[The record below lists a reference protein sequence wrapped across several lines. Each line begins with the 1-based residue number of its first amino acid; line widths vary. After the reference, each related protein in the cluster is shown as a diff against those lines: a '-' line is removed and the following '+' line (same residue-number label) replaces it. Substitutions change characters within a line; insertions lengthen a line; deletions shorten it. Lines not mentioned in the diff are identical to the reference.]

1 MKAIQVKDDQT
12 LSWEDTSDPVCGNED
27 VIIEVKATAVNRAD
41 IMQIAG
47 LYPPPPGASE
57 ILGLECAGVVTET
70 GAQVSRWKP
79 GDKVCA
85 LLSGG
90 GYAEKVV
97 CKANH
102 CLPVPEGFSFAEA
115 AALPEVFA
123 TAWLNI
129 FREGGASAN
138 DSVMIHA
145 GASGV
150 GTAAIQLCKAFEM
163 PCFVTVGSQEKLA
176 TCHKLGANG
185 GHIRHEGDFLDAA
198 KTFTDGKGFKVIL
211 DPVGGQYLESNL
223 KSLATDGALV
233 IIGLMGGR
241 KAELDI
247 GRALVKRLRVIGS
260 TLRSRSDKD
269 KSLLIAELREKVWPL
284 FDKQILKPVIH
295 QTFDIA
301 QAQAAIE
308 AVKSNQTV
316 GKVILM
322 VGESGH

>member
-12 LSWEDTSDPVCGNED
+12 LSWEDTADPVCGDDD
-27 VIIEVKATAVNRAD
+27 VLIEVKATAVNRAD

-47 LYPPPPGASE
+47 LYPPPPGASD
-57 ILGLECAGVVTET
+57 ILGLECSGVVIET
-70 GAQVSRWKP
+70 GNQVSQWKA

-97 CKANH
+97 CKATH
-102 CLPVPEGFSFAEA
+102 CLPVPAGFSFAQA

-150 GTAAIQLCKAFEM
+150 GTAAIQLCKAFQM

-176 TCHKLGANG
+176 TCHELGANG
-185 GHIRHEGDFLDAA
+185 GHIRHDGDFLEAA
-198 KTFTDGKGFKVIL
+198 KTFTGGKGFKVIL

-269 KSLLIAELREKVWPL
+269 KGLLISELRDKVWPL
-284 FDKQILKPVIH
+284 FDRQLLKPVIH
-295 QTFDIA
+295 QTFAIGEA
-301 QAQAAIE
+301 QDAIE
-308 AVKSNQTV
+308 EVKSNQTV
-316 GKVILM
+316 GKVILL
-322 VGESGH
+322 VDETD

>member
-1 MKAIQVKDDQT
+1 MKAIQIEEDKSLTWTEMNDPECGDD
-12 LSWEDTSDPVCGNED
+12 EVM
-27 VIIEVKATAVNRAD
+27 IEVKASAVNRAD

-57 ILGLECAGVVTET
+57 VPGLECAGIIKAV
-70 GAQVSRWKP
+70 GSQVSQWQA

-85 LLSGG
+85 LLAGG
-90 GYAEKVV
+90 GYADTVV

-102 CLPVPEGFSFAEA
+102 CLPVPDGFSFNEA

-129 FREGGASAN
+129 FVEGGASAN

-150 GTAAIQLCKAFEM
+150 GTAAIQLCKAFNM
-163 PCFVTVGSQEKLA
+163 PCFVTVGSRDKLA

-185 GHIRHEGDFLDAA
+185 GHIRHDGDFLEAA

-241 KAELDI
+241 GAELDI
-247 GRALVKRLRVIGS
+247 GRLLVKRLRVIGS

-269 KSLLIAELREKVWPL
+269 KGELIAKLKEKVWPL
-284 FDKQILKPVIH
+284 FDKGVLKPIIH
-295 QTFDIA
+295 KEYSIQDA
-301 QAQAAIE
+301 ASAIE
-308 AVKSNQTV
+308 EVKSNQTV
-316 GKVILM
+316 GKVILK
-322 VGESGH
+322 VAD